1 MSSFFFSCSCTVISD
16 KSFIYFYHSN
26 FIFSTFYF
34 GVLILNV
41 ITAYVSFTNLVGSN
55 DYVGSNG
62 FWEITV
68 STAFD
73 VNIQDTADS
82 MQNLFST
89 KQFIASAYLFQELFA
104 MIRSLS
110 YILQVENIVFG
121 KTLSLLDSA
130 LEQLLKLRSDPPKI
144 IHVVEEILMESSGKK
159 RELQEGYRCQV
170 SLPKMN
176 LQPLQKKSDDVKYSM
191 QLFTPLL
198 PE

>member
-1 MSSFFFSCSCTVISD
+1 
-16 KSFIYFYHSN
+16 
-26 FIFSTFYF
+26 
-34 GVLILNV
+34 
-41 ITAYVSFTNLVGSN
+41 
-55 DYVGSNG
+55 
-62 FWEITV
+62 
-68 STAFD
+68 
-73 VNIQDTADS
+73 

-121 KTLSLLDSA
+121 KTLNLLDGA